1 VKILLIANTDWYLY
15 NFRLALAETLRAR
28 GDQVVLVSP
37 EGSYVKKLKDLGF
50 RWVGFPLKRRSL
62 NPLSEIRTLFRL
74 FRLYQR
80 EAPDL
85 VHQFTIKCVIYGSF
99 ICHLL
104 GIRRVVNSI
113 TGLGYVF
120 TEGKG
125 ARPWLR
131 RLINVFYRLILFRT
145 WVIFQNTTDEEL
157 FLKNRLVDSDRVAL
171 ILGSGVDTNLFSPR
185 PELEGP
191 PLAILPA
198 RLLWAKGVGEF
209 VQAARQLKTEGVIA
223 RFALVG
229 DGDDGNPASVHADQ
243 LQAWVQEGVIEW
255 WGWRENMT
263 DVYAQAS
270 IVCLPSYYRE
280 GLPKTLIEAAACG
293 RPIVTSNMPG
303 CREVVRHGENGLL
316 VPVRDSSALA
326 SALKQ
331 LILNSELRCAMGV
344 RGREIAEKEFL
355 MSSII
360 SQTFKVY
367 QVSAGIEPEINP

>member
-185 PELEGP
+185 PELDGP

>member
-1 VKILLIANTDWYLY
+1 VKILLFANTDWYLY
-15 NFRLALAETLRAR
+15 NFRLALAETLRAS

-37 EGSYVKKLKDLGF
+37 DGSYVQKLKDLGF
-50 RWVGFPLKRRSL
+50 RWISFPLKRRGL
-62 NPLSEIRTLFRL
+62 NPLSEVWTLFRL
-74 FRLYQR
+74 FRLYR
-80 EAPDL
+80 WEAPDL

-131 RLINVFYRLILFRT
+131 RLINVFYRLILRRT
-145 WVIFQNTTDEEL
+145 WVIFQNTADEEL
-157 FLKNRLVDSDRVAL
+157 FLKNRLVDSNRVAL
-171 ILGSGVDTNLFSPR
+171 ILGSGVDTDLFSPH
-185 PELEGP
+185 PELDGP

-255 WGWRENMT
+255 WGWKENMK
-263 DVYAQAS
+263 DVYAQAA
-270 IVCLPSYYRE
+270 IVCLPSYRE

-293 RPIVTSNMPG
+293 RPIVASDVPG

-316 VPVRDSSALA
+316 VPVRDGSALA

-331 LILNSELRCAMGV
+331 LILNSELRRAMGV

-355 MSSII
+355 MSSVI
-360 SQTFKVY
+360 SQTFRVY
-367 QVSAGIEPEINP
+367 QVSAGIEPEMNP

>member
-80 EAPDL
+80 ETPDL

-326 SALKQ
+326 SALKH

>member
-171 ILGSGVDTNLFSPR
+171 ILGSGVDTVLFSPR
-185 PELEGP
+185 PELDGP